1 MVDGSPT
8 LSVGF
13 EIDFQD
19 AFGQLRTMED
29 IVGDVAAKTFQE
41 FKRME
46 KASAGAINM
55 GSATAQMKAF
65 GNATTREMQSAAR
78 ATAIAEKA
86 GERLLRQLER
96 QNDTYGKSRSELRMM
111 KAETAALAAEQ
122 QGLTDLA
129 SKIRATESELAGKE
143 LAAAR
148 RARFEAEAL
157 AEQKADAEARAAIEK
172 AQERVRAEQAVIA
185 QLTERNRLEQALE
198 RNTGLGRMSAQDGGA
213 TFSALAAKAAEDE
226 ARANE
231 QAAAAANKLAR
242 EHEELAAAVRASH
255 AAQEADAASAER
267 MRMATDPLYAAT
279 KRLNDEIAESTR
291 LYYAGATAPAEYAR
305 QQEVLTQRLD
315 NVRHQQD
322 MLNSGIRGMGA
333 TSGLAKHHVQNLA
346 FQFQDL
352 GVQMAMAAQSSDP
365 LRMALMAL
373 FMQGSQIS
381 GVMDQAGMSIGDL
394 AEHVGKIT
402 LKWSPF
408 IIAAGGAAFAVNEYK
423 NAIND
428 RAETDEFVASL
439 GLTADELKKLGD
451 TGVTIGDTLLGTW
464 DVIAGGLWDVIGP
477 AVIGTKDSFTDWF
490 WESDQRGRDSIN
502 NLIGYFVGGFNA
514 IKGTWSQL
522 PAALSDLFV
531 QSVNA
536 GIRAINALTKASVD
550 SINGFITESN
560 AILGKVG
567 FQLPTLEAGQI
578 SEIVNQNAGAAEKVG
593 DVWSEAME
601 KAKKD
606 YVGSFGDAISEAAIA
621 RRNARLKEAADA
633 LKEDRSG
640 SKGNSAAERAARDA
654 AATEA
659 QIRNLYALADAY
671 RESGAAALIAE
682 ARVKAESKAIK
693 QRGDV
698 EAYVNREVRLAI
710 AQRVTDAAK
719 STAGMREQA
728 DAQRAV
734 NEMVQAGLVPAERA
748 QQLVE
753 DQIADLPLLAALQV
767 AQQRGLATE
776 AEKATQALADQRAER
791 ERLRVA
797 EEQTVFNNEMAAGSN
812 RIAMLQ
818 EELRLV
824 GATNAERNIALATL
838 EAMQRADA
846 MFTDPAKR
854 AAYIEQQRQIAAEVE
869 RVAAAQRDW
878 NDALNFTADKWD
890 LIARNVQ
897 NAGAGMAEAF
907 GQAGSALGGL
917 TSIYANYRAEQER
930 ADALHKARMEAA
942 TTDAAREREM
952 VLHTIETQNAQVG
965 MYGDLASAAQGFF
978 KEKSKGY
985 KAMMAAEKVF
995 RTFELAMSIRSMV
1008 QDALET
1014 TTSVAN
1020 SAARATA
1027 AGTEGVAEQ
1036 SKLPF
1041 PFNIAAMAATAAALV
1056 AAGVTLLGSGGGGG
1070 SKTPQ
1075 TNTGTGTVLGDP
1087 AAQSESIKNAINAL
1101 QDVNTT
1107 TSIYAREMAASL
1119 RSINNQIGGLA
1130 SVLVRSGN
1138 IDASAG
1144 ITEGFNKNFIG
1155 DMLSKI
1161 PLVGNLLGGLF
1172 GSKTTILGGGLYGGP
1187 QSLAEILS
1195 GGFDAQTYT
1204 DIKKKKKFF
1213 GVTTSTKYKTQYGEV
1228 DPALEQ
1234 QFTMLLQSF
1243 NDAILAAAGPL
1254 GANTS
1259 EIAQRLQNFVLDI
1272 GKIDLKDLT
1281 GEEIEEKLQAV
1292 FGAAADS
1299 MAAAAF
1305 PGVLRFQQVGE
1316 GMFETLVRVAS
1327 TVEAVTMSMNM
1338 LGSSVLSLDQAM
1350 GLADQFDNVS
1360 ELTSAVGAYFEAF
1373 YSEEEQ
1379 VAAKTAQMTKALNSM
1394 GLIMPDSLAGFR
1406 NLVEA
1411 QDLTTEAGRKTYAML
1426 LQMAPAF
1433 ADLQEAMSGAKSAAD
1448 IAAERENLQRQIYQ
1462 LVGNIEAIRAL
1473 DLAKIDESNKA
1484 LQQQVWAIQDAQ
1496 EAAKAAQELRDA
1508 WSTVGDSIMDEVA
1521 RIRGLSGQQT
1531 GANFA
1536 TLMGQFNAATEAA
1549 RAGDMDAAKDLP
1561 SLSQAMLAAA
1571 ALMARSRQELD
1582 RVQADTAASLE
1593 ETNKAI
1599 QAYANGQQTD
1609 AQILDAA
1616 NNTQQ
1621 ANSANDNDNEVL
1633 RLSYE
1638 EMKSELAAMRA
1649 DLVNGVTTLVN
1660 HAGKTRRILE
1670 DVTAASGGDAIT
1682 TVYGAA

>member
-8 LSVGF
+8 LEVGF
-13 EIDFQD
+13 EIGTGASFEALQ
-19 AFGQLRTMED
+19 QLQNAMNSTEAKVMAD
-29 IVGDVAAKTFQE
+29 AAKIERSTSGMV
-41 FKRME
+41 KL
-46 KASAGAINM
+46 G
-55 GSATAQMKAF
+55 GATAEVKAF
-65 GNATTREMQSAAR
+65 GNAYTREVERLARSTRFAESAAEGMIKKLDWQ
-78 ATAIAEKA
+78 AMTI
-86 GERLLRQLER
+86 
-96 QNDTYGKSRSELRMM
+96 GKNSQEIRNMRVEQR
-111 KAETAALAAEQ
+111 ALAAESL
-122 QGLTDLA
+122 GLTDV
-129 SKIRATESELAGKE
+129 
-143 LAAAR
+143 
-148 RARFEAEAL
+148 AE
-157 AEQKADAEARAAIEK
+157 
-172 AQERVRAEQAVIA
+172 
-185 QLTERNRLEQALE
+185 RL
-198 RNTGLGRMSAQDGGA
+198 R
-213 TFSALAAKAAEDE
+213 
-226 ARANE
+226 
-231 QAAAAANKLAR
+231 
-242 EHEELAAAVRASH
+242 
-255 AAQEADAASAER
+255 AASAELNR
-267 MRMATDPLYAAT
+267 LEDGANGMGKASNRTGFAMQNLGYQVQDFAVQTAGGTSAIRAFSQQMPQAIGAIQMMIGGTGRLATFLTGPWGMALVTAATVAAAFAGKLFETEKAADASADANETLAEKLDLARHSFEEVIAASREYNREQEKARVTTLAAAKASVEAAKANLQEAMSIRQKLAASLSASLETERANTGQGSVPGLVGAVAGIRTAGVREEIAANEAALRSLKTTAVNAVNEVAGIQAKIATDPSFRIEQEYLAKRADAAKRYAGDVDALT
-279 KRLNDEIAESTR
+279 DAYTRLNAEEKAALEAANKTEKTR
-291 LYYAGATAPAEYAR
+291 
-305 QQEVLTQRLD
+305 
-315 NVRHQQD
+315 
-322 MLNSGIRGMGA
+322 SGR
-333 TSGLAKHHVQNLA
+333 S
-346 FQFQDL
+346 DR
-352 GVQMAMAAQSSDP
+352 SSE
-365 LRMALMAL
+365 R
-373 FMQGSQIS
+373 
-381 GVMDQAGMSIGDL
+381 
-394 AEHVGKIT
+394 
-402 LKWSPF
+402 
-408 IIAAGGAAFAVNEYK
+408 
-423 NAIND
+423 
-428 RAETDEFVASL
+428 RAERLAR
-439 GLTADELKKLGD
+439 
-451 TGVTIGDTLLGTW
+451 
-464 DVIAGGLWDVIGP
+464 
-477 AVIGTKDSFTDWF
+477 
-490 WESDQRGRDSIN
+490 ESDA
-502 NLIGYFVGGFNA
+502 IG
-514 IKGTWSQL
+514 
-522 PAALSDLFV
+522 
-531 QSVNA
+531 
-536 GIRAINALTKASVD
+536 
-550 SINGFITESN
+550 
-560 AILGKVG
+560 
-567 FQLPTLEAGQI
+567 
-578 SEIVNQNAGAAEKVG
+578 
-593 DVWSEAME
+593 
-601 KAKKD
+601 
-606 YVGSFGDAISEAAIA
+606 
-621 RRNARLKEAADA
+621 
-633 LKEDRSG
+633 
-640 SKGNSAAERAARDA
+640 
-654 AATEA
+654 A
-659 QIRNLYALADAY
+659 QVRNLYDLADAY
-671 RESGAAALIAE
+671 GVSGAAALVAE
-682 ARVKAESKAIK
+682 ARVKAESEAIK
-693 QRGDV
+693 KRGDI
-698 EAYVNREVRLAI
+698 EAFVSREVQENI
-710 AQRVTDAAK
+710 AQRVADAAK
-719 STAGMREQA
+719 ANAATRDQITAQLA
-728 DAQRAV
+728 ANDAVA
-734 NEMVQAGLVPAERA
+734 AGLIPAEKAAEFVQDR
-748 QQLVE
+748 
-753 DQIADLPLLAALQV
+753 IADLPLLAAIEA
-767 AQQRGLATE
+767 AQQRGLANE
-776 AEKATQALADQRAER
+776 ADRATQALLDQK
-791 ERLRVA
+791 
-797 EEQTVFNNEMAAGSN
+797 AA
-812 RIAMLQ
+812 R
-818 EELRLV
+818 EEL
-824 GATNAERNIALATL
+824 
-838 EAMQRADA
+838 
-846 MFTDPAKR
+846 KR
-854 AAYIEQQRQIAAEVE
+854 AAATDRFNQATAKGDDRLAMLRRELELVNATETARGRELALLEAQQQAQAQGWDAGQIA
-869 RVAAAQRDW
+869 RYVAQQMEAYDAAQ
-878 NDALNFTADKWD
+878 ALNAIYQDQNDQLNYMADTWS

-897 NAGAGMAEAF
+897 EAGTGMAQAF
-907 GQAGSALGGL
+907 GEAGRALGGL
-917 TSIYANYRAEQER
+917 ASIYANYRANQ
-930 ADALHKARMEAA
+930 EAA
-942 TTDAAREREM
+942 KAAREAIMRADITDAQRQRE
-952 VLHTIETQNAQVG
+952 LARNQLAISNAQVG

-1406 NLVEA
+1406 SLVEA
-1411 QDLTTEAGRKTYAML
+1411 QDLTTEAGRKAYAML

-1433 ADLQEAMSGAKSAAD
+1433 ADLEKAMSGAKSAAD

-1582 RVQADTAASLE
+1582 RVQTDTAASLE

-1621 ANSANDNDNEVL
+1621 ANSANANDNEVL

>member
-1 MVDGSPT
+1 MNDGSPS
-8 LSVGF
+8 LEVGF
-13 EIDFQD
+13 EITTGN
-19 AFGQLRTMED
+19 AFAVLAELQKVMESTEFKVVQEAKKIEQATATMVKLGGATAE
-29 IVGDVAAKTFQE
+29 VKTF
-41 FKRME
+41 
-46 KASAGAINM
+46 
-55 GSATAQMKAF
+55 GSAY
-65 GNATTREMQSAAR
+65 TREMERLSRSTRSAESAA
-78 ATAIAEKA
+78 
-86 GERLLRQLER
+86 ERMIKQLDW
-96 QNDTYGKSRSELRMM
+96 QAMTYGK
-111 KAETAALAAEQ
+111 TATEIREMRVEQRALAAESV
-122 QGLTDLA
+122 GLTDVAERLRA
-129 SKIRATESELAGKE
+129 ANAEMQRLEGTANRVGAATGRSRATMMQFGMQINDVATMAALGAPPMQIFASQAGQIVQV
-143 LAAAR
+143 AQG
-148 RARFEAEAL
+148 AEGGVRGFAGQLGAL
-157 AEQKADAEARAAIEK
+157 ALKFAPLIAI
-172 AQERVRAEQAVIA
+172 
-185 QLTERNRLEQALE
+185 
-198 RNTGLGRMSAQDGGA
+198 TG
-213 TFSALAAKAAEDE
+213 
-226 ARANE
+226 
-231 QAAAAANKLAR
+231 
-242 EHEELAAAVRASH
+242 AAVGGFALFNRAI
-255 AAQEADAASAER
+255 
-267 MRMATDPLYAAT
+267 T
-279 KRLNDEIAESTR
+279 
-291 LYYAGATAPAEYAR
+291 
-305 QQEVLTQRLD
+305 
-315 NVRHQQD
+315 
-322 MLNSGIRGMGA
+322 SGID
-333 TSGLAKHHVQNLA
+333 TQ
-346 FQFQDL
+346 
-352 GVQMAMAAQSSDP
+352 P
-365 LRMALMAL
+365 L
-373 FMQGSQIS
+373 I
-381 GVMDQAGMSIGDL
+381 D
-394 AEHVGKIT
+394 
-402 LKWSPF
+402 
-408 IIAAGGAAFAVNEYK
+408 
-423 NAIND
+423 
-428 RAETDEFVASL
+428 SL
-439 GLTADELKKLGD
+439 GLTSDEIKKLENTSVSSADVIQATFQVLAQNVGIDMSNMNTYFGNAMD
-451 TGVTIGDTLLGTW
+451 TMTVMGRKYLAALYSQFTGTFRAIGAIVNGVFSGKSIGDIMS
-464 DVIAGGLWDVIGP
+464 DVGDAYKGAFND
-477 AVIGTKDSFTDWF
+477 A
-490 WESDQRGRDSIN
+490 DQA
-502 NLIGYFVGGFNA
+502 LIRFGERVTAQVKSNKLADLQKQAAA
-514 IKGTWSQL
+514 IK
-522 PAALSDLFV
+522 A
-531 QSVNA
+531 
-536 GIRAINALTKASVD
+536 
-550 SINGFITESN
+550 
-560 AILGKVG
+560 
-567 FQLPTLEAGQI
+567 
-578 SEIVNQNAGAAEKVG
+578 
-593 DVWSEAME
+593 
-601 KAKKD
+601 
-606 YVGSFGDAISEAAIA
+606 
-621 RRNARLKEAADA
+621 
-633 LKEDRSG
+633 DRSP
-640 SKGNSAAERAARDA
+640 SRSRTDRSAERAAREA

-659 QIRNLYALADAY
+659 QIRNLYKLADAY

-693 QRGDV
+693 QSGDIGAEV
-698 EAYVNREVRLAI
+698 ERQIRLSI
-710 AQRVTDAAK
+710 AERVTDAAK
-719 STAGMREQA
+719 SIAATREQITA
-728 DAQRAV
+728 QLAANDAVA
-734 NEMVQAGLVPAERA
+734 AGLIPAEKA
-748 QQLVE
+748 AEYVQ
-753 DQIADLPLLAALQV
+753 DQIADLPLLAAIEA

-776 AEKATQALADQRAER
+776 ADRATQALQ
-791 ERLRVA
+791 
-797 EEQTVFNNEMAAGSN
+797 EQKAA
-812 RIAMLQ
+812 R
-818 EELRLV
+818 EEL
-824 GATNAERNIALATL
+824 
-838 EAMQRADA
+838 
-846 MFTDPAKR
+846 KR
-854 AAYIEQQRQIAAEVE
+854 AAATDRFNQTMAKGDDRLAMLRRELELVNATEAARGRELAILEAQQEAQAQGFSGDQINKY
-869 RVAAAQRDW
+869 VAQQMEAYDAAQ
-878 NDALNFTADKWD
+878 ALNAIYQDQNDQLNYMADIWS

-897 NAGAGMAEAF
+897 DAGTGMAQAF
-907 GQAGSALGGL
+907 GEAGRSLGDL
-917 TSIYANYRAEQER
+917 ASIYANYRANE
-930 ADALHKARMEAA
+930 EAA
-942 TTDAAREREM
+942 KAAREAIMQADITDAQRQRE
-952 VLHTIETQNAQVG
+952 LARNQLAISNAQVG

-1305 PGVLRFQQVGE
+1305 PAVLRFQQVGE

-1406 NLVEA
+1406 SLVEA
-1411 QDLTTEAGRKTYAML
+1411 QDLTTEAGRKAYAML

-1433 ADLQEAMSGAKSAAD
+1433 ADLEKAMSGAKSAAD

-1582 RVQADTAASLE
+1582 RVQTDTAASLE

-1649 DLVNGVTTLVN
+1649 EMANGLSTIANNT
-1660 HAGKTRRILE
+1660 GKSRRILE